1 MRPDSSLALLHGE
14 HDRLHHDIH
23 VGVLVP
29 WANTVVE
36 TELPRLG
43 LDRVIFHYARLVPP
57 TRSTALDETFLR
69 GLLAA
74 VPDALGQLAR
84 LPLSA
89 VLVACTS
96 AGFAVADAGPVGV
109 VTGFDAL
116 VATLR
121 HLAAER
127 IVLTTPYPEA
137 ITTREVE
144 AFADAEIT
152 VTAAV
157 SLGRDDGYAAVP
169 ADDIR
174 ALIDG
179 VDPGAVEKADA
190 VVLSCT
196 GWHTLGL
203 VPELEAATGRPVLT
217 SNLALA
223 IHALA
228 LAHAPEYA

>member
-1 MRPDSSLALLHGE
+1 MRPDSSLALLDGE

-57 TRSTALDETFLR
+57 NRSTALDEIFLR

-74 VPDALGQLAR
+74 VPDALGQLTR

-96 AGFAVADAGPVGV
+96 AGFAITDAGPVGV
-109 VTGFDAL
+109 VTAFDAL
-116 VATLR
+116 VTTLR
-121 HLAAER
+121 RLAAAR
-127 IVLTTPYPEA
+127 IVLATPYPETV
-137 ITTREVE
+137 TTREVE
-144 AFADAEIT
+144 AFADAGIA

-157 SLGRDDGYAAVP
+157 SLGRDDEYAAVP

-174 ALIDG
+174 ALMG
-179 VDPGAVEKADA
+179 RVDPAAVATADA

-196 GWHTLGL
+196 GWPTLGL

-228 LAHAPEYA
+228 LTHAPEYA

>member
-14 HDRLHHDIH
+14 HDRLHHNVH

-57 TRSTALDETFLR
+57 NRSTALDETFLR

-74 VPDALGQLAR
+74 VPDAIGQLAR

-96 AGFAVADAGPVGV
+96 AGFAVTDASPVGV
-109 VTGFDAL
+109 VTAFDAL

-121 HLAAER
+121 RLAAER
-127 IVLTTPYPEA
+127 IVLATPYPEA
-137 ITTREVE
+137 VTTREVA
-144 AFADAEIT
+144 AFTDTGIA

-157 SLGRDDGYAAVP
+157 SLGRDDEYAAVA

-174 ALIDG
+174 SLIDG
-179 VDPGAVEKADA
+179 VDPAAVGTAGA

-196 GWHTLGL
+196 GWPTLGL

-223 IHALA
+223 TYALA
-228 LAHAPEYA
+228 LAHAPDYA